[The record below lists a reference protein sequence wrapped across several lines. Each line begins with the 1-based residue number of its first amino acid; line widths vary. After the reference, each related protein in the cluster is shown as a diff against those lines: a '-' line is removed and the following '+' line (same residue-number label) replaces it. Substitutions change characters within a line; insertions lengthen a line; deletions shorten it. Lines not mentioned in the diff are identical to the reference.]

1 MSKIDQ
7 LFGQL
12 PVKVVLTGDTQAD
25 PRAHKALGVN
35 ATEIFRFYT
44 HARDNAIRGGL
55 PQQVRN
61 AMLSNGIKAR
71 FVFNQGLETLLLYVP
86 LSEQSGGSEEPPQEF
101 PVGQRNLVIDVLMPC
116 NPYAELAVQ
125 DGNHWTKLD
134 AKARHACLWSLGAT
148 LDDPKKPADV
158 TSTTPF
164 GGSLGGNGMFD
175 GSEILPT
182 GVVDPTTLRTPPPL
196 PTPYTMAHDP
206 AEFDIEQAVPGVFN
220 RKALGNSYAGP
231 TSLDKMYDGYFGTSF
246 LFWPKLAKTTNFT
259 LYFAHANMYD
269 KKSYTGGI
277 PPTYST
283 GFGKQSVAGPI
294 IIRCR
299 EYDKA
304 VKILRIPVTTIE
316 QKYVL
321 HAEPT
326 PPHDGQADVLTRD
339 FIEGTHL
346 HWHFF
351 AGAAYKF
358 NGGPPADKDASGM
371 GDIIASSESISNKYK
386 LGRTGGYNSPDAM
399 FDVEGF
405 SFVTAGYSWDGT
417 AGPGATQIY
426 ETMAY
431 TGNAR
436 DMTQLA
442 SINYQPKGSGRGSA
456 TVTFYTG

>member
-61 AMLSNGIKAR
+61 ATLSNGIKAR

-86 LSEQSGGSEEPPQEF
+86 LSEQSSGSEEQQPEL
-101 PVGQRNLVIDVLMPC
+101 PVADRNLVIDVLMPC
-116 NPYAELAVQ
+116 NPYQELNVQ

-148 LDDPKKPADV
+148 LDDPKNPIDV
-158 TSTTPF
+158 TSTAPF
-164 GGSLGGNGMFD
+164 GGSLGGNGVFD
-175 GSEILPT
+175 VAEILPK
-182 GVVDPTTLRTPPPL
+182 GVIDPMTLSTPPPL
-196 PTPYTMAHDP
+196 PTNYTLAHDP
-206 AEFDIEQAVPGVFN
+206 AEFSIQQAVAGVFN
-220 RKALGNSYAGP
+220 VAAFGNNYSGP
-231 TSLDKMYDGYFGTSF
+231 ASLDKMYDGYFGTSF
-246 LFWPKLAKTTNFT
+246 LFRPKHSKQVNFT
-259 LYFAHANMYD
+259 LYFAHANILENRQ
-269 KKSYTGGI
+269 YTGGI

-283 GFGKQSVAGPI
+283 SYNKAQVAGPI
-294 IIRCR
+294 IIRLR
-299 EYDKA
+299 EYSKSA
-304 VKILRIPVTTIE
+304 KLLRVPVTTIE
-316 QKYVL
+316 QKYIL

-326 PPHDGQADVLTRD
+326 PPHDGVADVLTRD
-339 FIEGTHL
+339 FQEGTHL
-346 HWHFF
+346 NWHFI

-358 NGGPPADKDASGM
+358 VGGPPADKLASGM
-371 GDIIASSESISNKYK
+371 GDIIVSSESTSNKYK
-386 LGRTGGYNSPDAM
+386 LGRTGGYNSPDAL

-405 SFVTAGYSWDGT
+405 SFATTGYSWDGT

-436 DMTQLA
+436 DMTKLA
-442 SINYQPKGSGRGSA
+442 GVNYQPNGNGRGKA